1 MHGLQVT
8 NLPRVMHRFVSEPGR
23 NVECG
28 EPKLCCN
35 HNMGDSFL
43 ILHFGLQYL
52 AEAGWTAEGRVVGVT
67 QPRRVAA
74 VSVSFSPVF
83 SLYCHYNL

>member
-1 MHGLQVT
+1 M
-8 NLPRVMHRFVSEPGR
+8 SELGR

-28 EPKLCCN
+28 EPTPCCN
-35 HNMGDSFL
+35 HNPGDSFL
-43 ILHFGLQYL
+43 VLLIGLQYL

-83 SLYCHYNL
+83 SLYCHYNLRFLSSFAERQE